1 MAKGWMGFMIVY
13 SPCEEGEGG
22 GGDGWGAIACNNR
35 IESVGRWVGE
45 EPHLV
50 MRIDGL
56 DRVIF
61 EDGDEEECPL
71 SGVVVEG
78 FTYLSRR
85 GDVREPV
92 QSYPRYTRSGPG
104 RYGEK
109 ARKGLSGLRENL
121 ITAADKQTSGP
132 SFFKSKVFWARRD
145 ARCF

>member
-1 MAKGWMGFMIVY
+1 MGFMIVY

-22 GGDGWGAIACNNR
+22 GGDGWSVIACNNR

-71 SGVVVEG
+71 FGVVVERL
-78 FTYLSRR
+78 TYLA
-85 GDVREPV
+85 
-92 QSYPRYTRSGPG
+92 
-104 RYGEK
+104 GEGMCENPCL
-109 ARKGLSGLRENL
+109 ARVWGGG
-121 ITAADKQTSGP
+121 A
-132 SFFKSKVFWARRD
+132 
-145 ARCF
+145 